1 MVHLGMDRRGLV
13 QYSRDLMLCSD
24 MYKKRLDWISSGKS
38 LFTWYMYTS
47 YPTPSLTPPQTILPY
62 PTPSLTPPQT
72 ILPYPTPSLVPPL
85 HKPSFL
91 PHSFPHPSTNHPSY
105 PTPSLAP
112 PLRKPSFLPHS
123 FPHPSTNHP
132 SVPHSFLSSSTNHP
146 SLAPPL
152 TPPFTPH

>member
-47 YPTPSLTPPQTILPY
+47 YPTPSLTPPQTILP
-62 PTPSLTPPQT
+62 TPL
-72 ILPYPTPSLVPPL
+72 LPSPL

-91 PHSFPHPSTNHPSY
+91 
-105 PTPSLAP
+105 
-112 PLRKPSFLPHS
+112 
-123 FPHPSTNHP
+123 
-132 SVPHSFLSSSTNHP
+132 PHSFLSSSTNHP
-146 SLAPPL
+146 SLPHSFLSSSPHPSPYPPL
-152 TPPFTPH
+152 IPPSHCCRQQTLVWVHPAWSSSIPSGHIIINCQPLTRSS